1 VALSSS
7 GGGVHCPLGAF
18 VSEGWL
24 MGGTSI
30 SWRSGSRVSSTFLQ
44 LAAGDGTAWSGVR
57 SLGALLGPEGVA
69 AVTISGDPVVGRTA
83 IWCSC
88 CSCEFLRAG
97 GGCVR
102 VVGAEVLQG
111 TSRFLRTA

>member
-1 VALSSS
+1 MRLDHLLSKEHRGAHRPASV
-7 GGGVHCPLGAF
+7 GVGVQCLLGAF

-69 AVTISGDPVVGRTA
+69 AVMISGDPVVGRTA
-83 IWCSC
+83 VC
-88 CSCEFLRAG
+88 CVCCLFVG
-97 GGCVR
+97 GGC
-102 VVGAEVLQG
+102 GG
-111 TSRFLRTA
+111 W